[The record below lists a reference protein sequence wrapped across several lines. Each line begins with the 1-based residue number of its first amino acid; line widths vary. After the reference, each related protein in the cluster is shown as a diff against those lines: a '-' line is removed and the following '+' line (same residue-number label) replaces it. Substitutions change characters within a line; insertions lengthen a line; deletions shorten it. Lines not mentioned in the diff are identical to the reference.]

1 MEIKLKDVLKRELK
15 NRGES
20 LSLVAR
26 KTKIPLSTIHN
37 WSTGTLP
44 TAKNLHYIKI
54 LADYFGISISTILFN
69 VSEDRSKENILFSSE
84 FTDEN
89 RRYRLVIE
97 KIEK

>member
-20 LSLVAR
+20 LSHVAR
-26 KTKIPLSTIHN
+26 KTKIPLSTIHG
-37 WSTGTLP
+37 WSTGILP
-44 TAKNLHYIKI
+44 TARNLHYIKT
-54 LADYFGISISTILFN
+54 LADYFEISISTMLFN
-69 VSEDRSKENILFSSE
+69 VVEEKSSEKILFSSE